1 MATRKHLVP
10 WSASTRSRRRVR
22 PHPPETILVAGSGR
36 GAVLEAM
43 QSLLEKYR
51 VVLYH
56 RYLIDLSEA
65 EVAKILGIPRGT
77 MKSRASRGLARLR
90 VLLEAEGRDL
100 P

>member
-56 RYLIDLSEA
+56 RYLIDLSET
-65 EVAKILGIPRGT
+65 EVVILGIPRGT